1 MDNSFKSTIRLK
13 VDKANNLCHLSVR
26 SSEYKV
32 EVFKIP
38 LGDMASLI
46 SQFREGMRSD
56 SDQIDINPKPEETN
70 NI

>member
-1 MDNSFKSTIRLK
+1 
-13 VDKANNLCHLSVR
+13 
-26 SSEYKV
+26 V

-56 SDQIDINPKPEETN
+56 SDQIDINPKPDETN

>member
-13 VDKANNLCHLSVR
+13 VDKVNNLCHLSVR

-56 SDQIDINPKPEETN
+56 SDQIDINPTPEETN